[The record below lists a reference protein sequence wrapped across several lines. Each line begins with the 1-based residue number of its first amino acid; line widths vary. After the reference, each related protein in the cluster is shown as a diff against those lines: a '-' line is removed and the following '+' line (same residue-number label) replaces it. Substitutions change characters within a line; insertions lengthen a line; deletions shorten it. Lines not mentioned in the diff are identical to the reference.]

1 MHWATTP
8 PGLVTRAISRV
19 PASASRMKA
28 ITSEDSATSNVS
40 SVERQ
45 VLRGAVAHV
54 GAGVALTVRGG
65 ELRRS
70 GSIAATWSS
79 PRRAASSC
87 VSPPG
92 PQPTSSARI
101 PAVTPAASASAIA
114 SVGT

>member
-8 PGLVTRAISRV
+8 PGFVTRAISRV

-28 ITSEDSATSNVS
+28 ITSEDSATSKVS
-40 SVERQ
+40 SANGRSSAAPS
-45 VLRGAVAHV
+45 RTSAPGWRSRFAA
-54 GAGVALTVRGG
+54 ANCG
-65 ELRRS
+65 E

-101 PAVTPAASASAIA
+101 PAVTPAASASATA
-114 SVGT
+114 SFGT